1 MELVKSTE
9 RINCSG
15 NPGYLFCLYVW
26 TCGAPNFDDKRWV
39 ESIRSGC
46 LDCAV
51 FQ

>member
-1 MELVKSTE
+1 MISTE

-15 NPGYLFCLYVW
+15 NPGYLFCLYMW
-26 TCGAPNFDDKRWV
+26 STCGAPIFDDKRWV